1 MFGDALEE
9 ILEELFEVIDEPI
22 FDIGVLCLGRR
33 RKIFTSCCTYN
44 YAAYGG

>member
-22 FDIGVLCLGRR
+22 FDLQVLSLGHR